1 MMVCTRGTD
10 ANGKILVE
18 VVTVS
23 RDLVCQAHRYVLN
36 NTDKVQTYINE
47 HMKYIRRINLTKS
60 RREKW
65 VIDEHNK
72 IFINLF

>member
-10 ANGKILVE
+10 ANGKILVK

-36 NTDKVQTYINE
+36 NTDKVQAYINE

-65 VIDEHNK
+65 VIDEHTK
-72 IFINLF
+72 IFINWF